1 MVGGEEE
8 VDIKLTTTIRL
19 LWGGALDLKNFAPPA
34 LCLLLF
40 STAATSNKQDGRALH
55 VSCAALY

>member
-40 STAATSNKQDGRALH
+40 STAATSNKQDG
-55 VSCAALY
+55 